1 MLRTG
6 RDLRT
11 RSRTLRPLR
20 VVMSSRHPT
29 IRLGQDADLAAVLA
43 LLQAA
48 GLPTADLTSVASLHL
63 WVLEAEDSLIGVVG
77 MERFGARALLRS
89 LAVAPSYQQRGMGRR
104 LVARLEREAQADDV
118 EQLVLLTETA
128 EKFFCAIGYEVIDR
142 RHVPEDIKQSAE
154 FRSLCPASAICM
166 SKLLTSSRPSVS
178 HG

>member
-1 MLRTG
+1 
-6 RDLRT
+6 
-11 RSRTLRPLR
+11 
-20 VVMSSRHPT
+20 
-29 IRLGQDADLAAVLA
+29 
-43 LLQAA
+43 
-48 GLPTADLTSVASLHL
+48 
-63 WVLEAEDSLIGVVG
+63 

-128 EKFFCAIGYEVIDR
+128 EKFFRAIGYEVIDR